1 MNRER
6 LFKHLEDHYIPKREM
21 ISRIPLGV
29 QPDEF
34 WQDVL
39 NRRRSRSISLQLH
52 NPRGIPYW
60 YVVTNKMIT
69 ASEQVVT
76 EMLENETGIRR
87 LLLRW
92 RRASSPAMW
101 KAPRYPCRLPWSFY
115 RGNGNRRNR
124 RNR

>member
-34 WQDVL
+34 WQDVQ
-39 NRRRSRSISLQLH
+39 NRRRARSISLQLH

-60 YVVTNKMIT
+60 YVVTNKMIA
-69 ASEQVVT
+69 ASERIVDEMMEIYDVERAECEKETKSFLTQLIDAGLAFT
-76 EMLENETGIRR
+76 EE
-87 LLLRW
+87 
-92 RRASSPAMW
+92 
-101 KAPRYPCRLPWSFY
+101 K
-115 RGNGNRRNR
+115 
-124 RNR
+124 